1 MINSNMTFAAETPF
15 GIFILYIP
23 ILFFLGKVLLPTFIE
38 YEIYV
43 SQHHWCLKSS
53 LSVRLHLQR
62 GACSFSSPLSF
73 GLVMIPGMSI
83 NSKSG
88 TCLPN
93 PPRRP
98 ECKSKSAKWQMP
110 TCKGR
115 LMIENSQ
122 THVLAF
128 HPQIKLAEW
137 MEIPRTLSRLISLE
151 SCFSHVLITCPLEH
165 VSLPGP
171 ASK

>member
-1 MINSNMTFAAETPF
+1 MGVWKESGKKSSFHFNLYMVLIEQWQLTVLDVASCLTNSNIIFSAENSF
-15 GIFILYIP
+15 GIFYFVHQYAVFHFK
-23 ILFFLGKVLLPTFIE
+23 LFTFTE

-53 LSVRLHLQR
+53 LSVCLHLQR

-93 PPRRP
+93 LPRRP
-98 ECKSKSAKWQMP
+98 ECKSKSAK
-110 TCKGR
+110 
-115 LMIENSQ
+115 
-122 THVLAF
+122 
-128 HPQIKLAEW
+128 
-137 MEIPRTLSRLISLE
+137 
-151 SCFSHVLITCPLEH
+151 
-165 VSLPGP
+165 
-171 ASK
+171 